1 MSQRLDTTSATV
13 EVAKR
18 RHSTGG
24 DLQTSLP
31 EAKRRKPTINTTL
44 NLPLEIMADIFN
56 LLPQHRVYPFLSL
69 SRSINNLVYH
79 RLLRKVFV
87 LKKGYSP
94 LLVDDIEEL
103 FEWLYFSEAQFLH
116 IQSTGRPWPAL
127 VTIID
132 VHKRHFRA
140 NDTMAQFA
148 GPDRTYFTYHEIKA
162 TTLLKFVVESVPT
175 TLPYLSRLTV
185 TEGIEVEP
193 LAKKIRVDNLLI
205 EGEVVDID
213 QWVDLSSVKQLSLVC
228 AYRPEPDNI
237 YYAARQLTN
246 LQDLFVADNGT
257 HIPKFKKFPRTIK
270 RLVLSWSRVTDFA
283 AVRFAE
289 HLEYLEIGLGAGHEN
304 WPRRFV
310 AEAHVPVKCRYMYER
325 TFPKLKFYVNHGLM
339 FRVDRAEDGTIT
351 HTPLNKYCPCTR
363 PKHNNCVLTYPKK
376 NDDWDPETYLAS
388 DNADEEPEAADEES
402 EATVQASEAAEE
414 ASEAAEEAPE
424 AVDEA
429 PEAVDETPEAG
440 EEAPEAG
447 EEAGRTSI
455 EDQALE
461 ATHQESDAA
470 DQGPEA
476 VEEASAAA
484 DEASETADQARE
496 TADEASP
503 TLVGDV

>member
-339 FRVDRAEDGTIT
+339 FRVDRAADGTVT

-376 NDDWDPETYLAS
+376 ADDWDPETYVPP
-388 DNADEEPEAADEES
+388 NVADEEPEAADE
-402 EATVQASEAAEE
+402 ASEAEDADQE
-414 ASEAAEEAPE
+414 SEPE
-424 AVDEA
+424 AMV
-429 PEAVDETPEAG
+429 
-440 EEAPEAG
+440 
-447 EEAGRTSI
+447 
-455 EDQALE
+455 QA
-461 ATHQESDAA
+461 SDAA
-470 DQGPEA
+470 DQEPEATDQVPEA
-476 VEEASAAA
+476 VEEASEAADQEPEEAAGEAPEIA
-484 DEASETADQARE
+484 DEASHT
-496 TADEASP
+496 P
-503 TLVGDV
+503 VGDVC